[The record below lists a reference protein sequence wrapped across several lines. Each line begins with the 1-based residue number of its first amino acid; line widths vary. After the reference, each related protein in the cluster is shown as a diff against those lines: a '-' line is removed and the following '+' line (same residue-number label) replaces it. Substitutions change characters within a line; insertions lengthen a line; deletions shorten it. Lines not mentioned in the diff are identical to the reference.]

1 MLIQD
6 HPPYLLLLIAT
17 ILTFFSY
24 RKAALILIA
33 VAVGRALTLD
43 ILAPLAMI
51 PLGLLAVSV
60 WSFERRLGP
69 PWMKWVQLSAILVLA
84 LGLMSH
90 QFPGF
95 SNILV
100 FDKIQF
106 SADAAPFTM
115 FLNFDKIMAGLL
127 VLIFVVKPAQWELF
141 GRSDIKITLRTLVV
155 LSLLLIPIAM
165 ALGYV
170 RFDQKEVPWIWL
182 VNNLFFVCVAEE
194 VIFRGFLQNRLM
206 LLRPASESWR
216 WISVAIAAIAFGLAH
231 FAGGPINVVLATLAG
246 CAYGFVYLKSSKIE
260 AAIFV
265 HFGFNLIHFA
275 AFTYPALA
283 SAAAGSG
290 Q

>member
-17 ILTFFSY
+17 VLTFFSY

-33 VAVGRALTLD
+33 VAVGRALMLD
-43 ILAPLAMI
+43 ILSPVAMI
-51 PLGLLAVSV
+51 PLVLLAVSV

-69 PWMKWVQLSAILVLA
+69 SWMKWIQLLAILVLG

-95 SNILV
+95 SNVLV
-100 FDKIQF
+100 FDKILI
-106 SADAAPFTM
+106 SSDAVPFTM
-115 FLNFDKIMAGLL
+115 YLNFDKIMAGLL
-127 VLIFVVKPAQWELF
+127 ILIFVVKPAQWERF
-141 GRSDIKITLRTLVV
+141 GRSDVKITLRTLMV
-155 LSLLLIPIAM
+155 LTLLLIPIAM
-165 ALGYV
+165 AVGYV

-194 VIFRGFLQNRLM
+194 VVFRGFLQNRLM
-206 LLRPASESWR
+206 LLRPASNSWR
-216 WISVAIAAIAFGLAH
+216 WIAIGISAVAFGLAH
-231 FAGGPINVVLATLAG
+231 FAGGPMNMALATLAG
-246 CAYGFVYLKSSKIE
+246 CAYGFVFSKSSKIE

-283 SAAAGSG
+283 SAGSG